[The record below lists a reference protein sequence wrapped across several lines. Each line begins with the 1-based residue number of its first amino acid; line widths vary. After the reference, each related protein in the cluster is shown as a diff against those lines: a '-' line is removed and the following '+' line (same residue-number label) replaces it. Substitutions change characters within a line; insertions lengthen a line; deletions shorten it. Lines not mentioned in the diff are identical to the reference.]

1 VFYDNWVAR
10 DINGTA
16 LENAPFEQ
24 IFHHTE
30 SEKRFMHHLPVQGE
44 SRRAVL
50 SLSLR
55 FERSN
60 VDNEADIDN
69 ALLSCD
75 MFRML
80 YSSIMLERDR
90 RLGPSAFL

>member
-44 SRRAVL
+44 FEFRRAVPTI
-50 SLSLR
+50 SLPMEIFDL
-55 FERSN
+55 
-60 VDNEADIDN
+60 DDEADLDIG
-69 ALLSCD
+69 
-75 MFRML
+75 F
-80 YSSIMLERDR
+80 
-90 RLGPSAFL
+90 AFV

>member
-1 VFYDNWVAR
+1 MTDSARGHPWGFLLQGAPVFYDNWVAR

-44 SRRAVL
+44 IHVDLRAGSPLSRTL
-50 SLSLR
+50 
-55 FERSN
+55 
-60 VDNEADIDN
+60 
-69 ALLSCD
+69 
-75 MFRML
+75 
-80 YSSIMLERDR
+80 
-90 RLGPSAFL
+90 